1 MSLNRR
7 QDIVLRALLAAT
19 FAASVSACAS
29 SPPPKDQAAHQG
41 PTPTEQFTA
50 TADSHRDQILLA
62 AHAEGLSAA
71 QAAALAD
78 LVERWRDSG
87 GGPITVQ
94 APSHGGGESYRSA
107 TAIQEA
113 LTGLGV
119 RETLVKLT
127 GYEASTAEGAPV
139 IVSFASYE
147 AKALKCGENWDAFT
161 RSEDNK
167 VNSNFGCAITA
178 NMAAMVANPAD
189 LAVPS
194 AVDPAD
200 VQRREV
206 MLGKYRAGTVTSTA
220 KDDQAGGAVSTAI
233 Q

>member
-1 MSLNRR
+1 MSLNRHK
-7 QDIVLRALLAAT
+7 DAVLRALLAAILV
-19 FAASVSACAS
+19 ASVSACATK
-29 SPPPKDQAAHQG
+29 PPKEADAHQG

-50 TADSHRDQILLA
+50 TAESHRDQILLA

-71 QAAALAD
+71 QATALAD
-78 LVERWRDSG
+78 MVDRWRDNG

-94 APSHGGGESYRSA
+94 APSHGGGESYREA
-107 TAIQEA
+107 TAIEDA

-139 IVSFASYE
+139 IVSFASYA
-147 AKALKCGENWDAFT
+147 AKTLKCGQDWDAFT

-167 VNSNFGCAITA
+167 VNSNFGCAVTA

>member
-1 MSLNRR
+1 
-7 QDIVLRALLAAT
+7 VLRALLAAIL
-19 FAASVSACAS
+19 AACVAACAS
-29 SPPPKDQAAHQG
+29 RPPPKDQAAQQGG

-50 TADSHRDQILLA
+50 TADSHRDQILIA

-71 QAAALAD
+71 QAAALSD
-78 LVERWRDSG
+78 MVDRWRDNG

-107 TAIQEA
+107 MAIQEA
-113 LTGLGV
+113 LTGLGL
-119 RETLVKLT
+119 RDTQIKLT

-139 IVSFASYE
+139 VVSFASYE
-147 AKALKCGENWDAFT
+147 ARTPKCGQDWDAFT
-161 RSEDNK
+161 KSADNK

-189 LAVPS
+189 LAGPRS
-194 AVDPAD
+194 SDPAD
-200 VQRREV
+200 VQRRETT
-206 MLGKYRAGTVTSTA
+206 LGKYRTGAVSSSA
-220 KDDQAGGAVSTAI
+220 KDDQAGGAVSTVI